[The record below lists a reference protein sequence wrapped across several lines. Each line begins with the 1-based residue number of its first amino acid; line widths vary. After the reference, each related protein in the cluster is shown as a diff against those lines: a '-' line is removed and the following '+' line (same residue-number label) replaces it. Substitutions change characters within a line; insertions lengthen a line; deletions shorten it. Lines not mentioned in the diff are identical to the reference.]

1 MQSEKAD
8 EALQRRLQDLLTR
21 PDLPAFSQHIQQ
33 ILHCAGD
40 DGSSVRQ
47 VTEIVLREYSVSL
60 RLLRAA
66 NSPLYNRSGRPILS
80 VAHAASLMGL
90 QAIRDVAAGTMLFEH
105 FRKRSPGVRELMIL
119 SLLSANH
126 AREAAQKLGFA
137 RPEEA
142 YLCGMF
148 RNLGEILVACYYPE
162 DYSSILLEL
171 KEPQSSERLACRKVL
186 QFTYEDLARRMVEQW
201 GLPDSVKE
209 CQREYV
215 PGTVRLASTHRDFLH
230 AVVSFGHSLTETVY
244 RTGGAPVSK
253 GRMEEQRKAFASSLG
268 VSMESV
274 QRILDTSLEETQETS
289 RLLHI
294 PLDSLRLKQQIEAA
308 EKSATPGR
316 EAIDGWKSRIDGGAY
331 ELNEVLVGVLETA
344 FALGP
349 FDRALF
355 ALVDA
360 ETNTIQGRL
369 GVGEDVDSLSQAF
382 RFPLSLR
389 GGPIALSI
397 MRKQDLFRFGQNEL
411 SAFREELGSLNF
423 ALCPVVVDG
432 VVLGCLFC
440 DRKNPAVL
448 PAQTQKLLSEC
459 RDVAA
464 QAVKGKR
471 A

>member
-1 MQSEKAD
+1 MPSETA
-8 EALQRRLQDLLTR
+8 EEVLQRRLQDILTR

-33 ILHCAGD
+33 ILAYASGE
-40 DGSSVRQ
+40 SASVRQ
-47 VTEIVLREYSVSL
+47 VTEVILRDYSISL

-126 AREAAQKLGFA
+126 AREAAQSLGFA

-148 RNLGEILVACYYPE
+148 RNLGEILVACYYPD
-162 DYSSILLEL
+162 DYERILLER
-171 KEPQSSERLACRKVL
+171 KQPQMTEKAACRKVL
-186 QFTYEDLARRMVEQW
+186 RFQYEDLARRMVEHW
-201 GLPDSVKE
+201 GLPDSVKD

-215 PGTVRLASTHRDFLH
+215 PGFVKLGPGHRDFLH
-230 AVVSFGHSLTETVY
+230 AIVSLGHSLTESVY
-244 RTGGAPVSK
+244 RADGIAAPRGK
-253 GRMEEQRKAFASSLG
+253 LREQRDAFAGSLG
-268 VSMESV
+268 VSVEML
-274 QRILDTSLEETQETS
+274 QRIMETSLEEAKETS
-289 RLLHI
+289 RVLDM
-294 PLDSLRLKQQIEAA
+294 PLDALRLKQQIESA
-308 EKSATPGR
+308 ERGEMPGR
-316 EAIDGWKSRIDGGAY
+316 EAIEGWMKRIDGGEY
-331 ELNEVLVGVLETA
+331 DLNEVLVGVLETVQQ
-344 FALGP
+344 LGP

-360 ETNTIQGRL
+360 ATNTIQGRL
-369 GVGEDVDSLSQAF
+369 GVGEDVEALSRAF
-382 RFPLSLR
+382 HFPLSLR

-397 MRKQDLFRFGQNEL
+397 LRKQDLFRFGQNEMT
-411 SAFREELGSLNF
+411 AFREELGALNF

-440 DRKNPAVL
+440 DRKNPEVL
-448 PAQTQKLLSEC
+448 SSPAQRLLAEC

-464 QAVKGKR
+464 LAVKRKR
-471 A
+471 Q

>member
-1 MQSEKAD
+1 MAHEKA
-8 EALQRRLQDLLTR
+8 EEILQRRLQDILTR
-21 PDLPAFSQHIQQ
+21 PDLPAFSHHIQQ
-33 ILHCAGD
+33 ILAFASGE
-40 DGSSVRQ
+40 SASVRQ
-47 VTEIVLREYSVSL
+47 VTDIILREYSVSL

-80 VAHAASLMGL
+80 VAHAASLMGM

-105 FRKRSPGVRELMIL
+105 FHKRSPGVRELMIL

-162 DYSSILLEL
+162 DYEHILLERKL
-171 KEPQSSERLACRKVL
+171 PQMTEKIACRKVL
-186 QFTYEDLARRMVEQW
+186 QFQYEDLARRMVEHW
-201 GLPDSVKE
+201 GLPESVKE
-209 CQREYV
+209 CQREFI
-215 PGTVRLASTHRDFLH
+215 PGITRLAPGHRDFLH
-230 AVVSFGHSLTETVY
+230 AVVSLGHSLTESVY
-244 RTGGAPVSK
+244 RSEGIPVPQGK
-253 GRMEEQRKAFASSLG
+253 LRAQRDAFAGSLG
-268 VSMESV
+268 VSVETL
-274 QRILDTSLEETQETS
+274 QRILSVSLEEAKETT
-289 RLLHI
+289 RVLNI
-294 PLDSLRLKQQIEAA
+294 PLDALRLKDQIQAA
-308 EKSATPGR
+308 ERADTPGR
-316 EAIDGWKSRIDGGAY
+316 EAIQEYSRRIYDGDY
-331 ELNEVLVGVLETA
+331 DLNEVLIGVLETVQQ
-344 FALGP
+344 LGP

-360 ETNTIQGRL
+360 TTNVIHGRL
-369 GVGEDVDSLSQAF
+369 GVGENVDSLSRAF
-382 RFPLSLR
+382 QFPLSLR

-397 MRKQDLFRFGQNEL
+397 MRKQDLFRFGHNEL
-411 SAFREELGSLNF
+411 TAFREELGALNF
-423 ALCPVVVDG
+423 AMCPVVVDG

-448 PAQTQKLLSEC
+448 PAQAQQLLGEC

-464 QAVKGKR
+464 LAVKRKR